1 MIDEDTANSNE
12 EPDLTFEEIMEILQE
27 ELDII
32 CMDEDLPTLNFYD

>member
-1 MIDEDTANSNE
+1 MIDEYNTHSEE
-12 EPDLTFEEIMEILQE
+12 EPELTFEEIMEILQE